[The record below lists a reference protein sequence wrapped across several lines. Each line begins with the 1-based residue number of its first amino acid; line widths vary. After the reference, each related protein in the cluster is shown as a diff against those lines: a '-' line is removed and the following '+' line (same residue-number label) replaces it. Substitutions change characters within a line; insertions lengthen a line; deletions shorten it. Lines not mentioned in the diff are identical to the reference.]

1 MCPSPCPSLPHEITF
16 FKRERVCLWF
26 WACAPF
32 SECHVS
38 RVVTLARTGAETSER
53 HTSTGTSTGA
63 FTSAG
68 GHRWSTREAT
78 KQENR
83 EKKTQRAFYKRK
95 YASCECWNQPMC
107 TNWSRTSKK
116 RRPAGTETGP
126 NGPRKVTRRKP
137 KSDSLP
143 VYLAPISALKTCDN
157 CCSNLFVNYCNQ
169 SDRGRDLILQHTDP
183 SVSPP

>member
-1 MCPSPCPSLPHEITF
+1 MCPSPCPSLPHQITF

-26 WACAPF
+26 WGVPRSLNVMFLGWLRLQEPALKPQRGTPPLVPQRALSPKR
-32 SECHVS
+32 EGTD
-38 RVVTLARTGAETSER
+38 RA
-53 HTSTGTSTGA
+53 HTRQQSKKT
-63 FTSAG
+63 
-68 GHRWSTREAT
+68 
-78 KQENR
+78 

-107 TNWSRTSKK
+107 TNWSQTSKK

-169 SDRGRDLILQHTDP
+169 SDRGRDLILQPTDP